1 MLKKIIWTAA
11 IGLLLLVAVLAVRT
25 LSFTPVATTPVNPV
39 TLNVDV
45 ASVSQHLSEAIR
57 FQTIS
62 YDNSA
67 KRDVAKFRQFI
78 QWVQQTYPLL
88 QQQLELTPVNELTLL
103 YRWKGQDSNKAAVLL
118 SAHYDVVPVTPG
130 TEKLWQQAPF
140 SGAIADGFVWGR
152 GAMDDKGAAVS
163 MLEAITLLLQQGFQ
177 PPHDVYLALTHDE
190 EIGSSEG
197 AAAVSALLQQRQVN
211 LAWSLD
217 EGSFVLRQMVPG
229 VAADVASINV
239 AEKGFLNLQLTVQSP
254 GGHSSMPPAQ
264 TAVSILALAL
274 TRLTDQPVAGG
285 IDGLTADFY
294 DQLGPHMAWL
304 QRMLLANRWLF
315 GPLLEH
321 ELSKIP
327 TANAMLRTTTAPTM
341 LTGSIKANVLPQ
353 QASAIVNFRLHP
365 RDSIDAVLAHA
376 SKVIADPRVEL
387 SVVQGMAASRVS
399 DQQAIGFARIGDAA
413 RRAYAAPAGT
423 ATTDLIVVSGLTIGG
438 TDSRMY
444 EAVAKDS
451 YRFNPMLLTSAE
463 LGGFHG
469 NNERIS
475 QDNLHKAVL
484 FYHTLLGS
492 L

>member
-1 MLKKIIWTAA
+1 MLKKIMTVTG
-11 IGLLLLVAVLAVRT
+11 IGLLVVIGVITVRT
-25 LSFTPVATTPVNPV
+25 ASFTPEPLPAVKPVEL
-39 TLNVDV
+39 TVDV
-45 ASVSQHLSEAIR
+45 ARVSQHLSEAIR

-67 KRDVAKFRQFI
+67 KRDKERFVGFI
-78 QWVQQTYPLL
+78 QWVGQTYPLL
-88 QQQLELTPVNELTLL
+88 QQLELTTVNELTLL
-103 YRWKGQDSNKAAVLL
+103 YRWKGKDPQRPAILL

-130 TEKLWQQAPF
+130 TEKLWQQSPF

-152 GAMDDKGAAVS
+152 GAMDDKGAAVT
-163 MLEAITLLLQQGFQ
+163 MLEAVSLLLQQGYQ

-190 EIGSSEG
+190 EIGSQEG
-197 AAAVSALLQQRQVN
+197 AAAVTALLQQQQIR

-229 VAADVASINV
+229 VQADVASINV

-254 GGHSSMPPAQ
+254 GGHSSMPPAE
-264 TAVSILALAL
+264 TAVSILARAL
-274 TRLTDQPVAGG
+274 TRLTDHQVPGG

-294 DQLGPHMAWL
+294 DQLGPHMAWV

-321 ELSKIP
+321 ELSKMP

-341 LTGSIKANVLPQ
+341 LNGSIKANVLPQ
-353 QASAIVNFRLHP
+353 QATAIVNFRLHP
-365 RDSIDAVLAHA
+365 RDSVDNVVAHA
-376 SKVIADPRVEL
+376 KTMIDDPRVEL
-387 SVVQGMAASRVS
+387 EVLQGMAASKVAATDTDGFQRIS
-399 DQQAIGFARIGDAA
+399 RAAQQAYTTAGAQS
-413 RRAYAAPAGT
+413 AP
-423 ATTDLIVVSGLTIGG
+423 LVVVSGLTIGG
-438 TDSRMY
+438 TDSRFY
-444 EAVAKDS
+444 EDLAGGS
-451 YRFNPMLLTSAE
+451 YRFNPMVLTSAE

-475 QDNLHKAVL
+475 QDNLVKAVH
-484 FYHTLLGS
+484 FYYSLLSS